1 MLKKAFW
8 ILTLLA
14 VIGSGIEASGGKNA
28 NQSFISLFKCIAA
41 GDYYYFCIFKNK
53 SAVYLRFSKEYKI
66 IEFRSG
72 PIPEE
77 QYFKLVQRFQDPS
90 FHNLKDEYHLPPP
103 EKGCP
108 PLEYEDAY
116 YFLTRMDANCLRS
129 VFAHEYAAP
138 RPLNQTI
145 KAMSGLRD
153 FIPEAPLECAFLIS
167 FPRSL
172 FSCLR
177 QDEGLRALTVKDLS
191 IPNKYPALRESI
203 RLPGFLVKI
212 STGSGNQ
219 WQKELFKASN
229 LRKLISGSS
238 EMALILL
245 VK

>member
-1 MLKKAFW
+1 MSKKVFW

-14 VIGSGIEASGGKNA
+14 VTGTGIEASGGRYA

-41 GDYYYFCIFKNK
+41 GDYYYFCIFESK

-77 QYFKLVQRFQDPS
+77 QYFKLLQRFQDPS
-90 FHNLKDEYHLPPP
+90 FHNLKYEYRLPPP
-103 EKGCP
+103 EKGSP
-108 PLEYEDAY
+108 PLEYEDVY
-116 YFLTRMDANCLRS
+116 YFVTRMEANCLRS

-138 RPLNQTI
+138 KPLKQAIN
-145 KAMSGLRD
+145 AMVDLRD

-191 IPNKYPALRESI
+191 IPKYPAMRESI
-203 RLPGFLVKI
+203 CLPGFLVKI
-212 STGSGNQ
+212 NTGSGDQ
-219 WQKELFKASN
+219 LKKELFKASN
-229 LRKLISGSS
+229 LRKLISESS
-238 EMALILL
+238 EMALVLL
-245 VK
+245 EK